1 MMHNTGIKSG
11 SVETVTGA
19 LSVSGP
25 QPVWMT
31 LDEARE
37 RAFTGEI
44 VFEVDPEVLAYLD
57 NGVVYYA
64 ERSSDPSLGRRLLE
78 AGVIETDQL
87 ERGTVR
93 VGDVEHLGR
102 LFDRDDSVDRDAVLV
117 VTETATEN
125 LIAELANRAVSTV
138 RVTAYRHHPSGVHRW
153 FVAQVDAHAPARVA
167 HSVGQLDSMVAERR
181 GPSMVSD
188 VTDGEL
194 TIEWDEL
201 SDPMSATLSPT
212 DGLDVLMFDPFR
224 DGELPAGAEMVD
236 AEMVDAEMVDA
247 EMVDAEMVDA
257 EMVDAEMVDADMV
270 AVEDVAEMVEVVA
283 IEDDL
288 ADLDFQMT
296 WPDGTEESVVA
307 DGSGPVV
314 PQAPAFTEVNTGE
327 LRFEMPALELSDDDA
342 GADEVP
348 DDVAA
353 AVRRAIAA
361 IEMVSG
367 EVPMITPMEVDS
379 APESPDS
386 SDMGNFD
393 MGTFEPA
400 TFDPATFESTTF
412 EPATVEPA
420 TVEPADVVVAQ
431 VEAAPSAFAG
441 FAPPTMDMSAE
452 VMYAQVEAA
461 AIAHAD
467 VAVEIPQPS
476 LASTGVASVVFVDD
490 EPSGG
495 SGDERS
501 SALRRLIGSLRRKD
515 H

>member
-11 SVETVTGA
+11 SVETATGA

-37 RAFTGEI
+37 RGFTGEI

-64 ERSSDPSLGRRLLE
+64 ERSSDPSLGRRLLD

-102 LFDRDDSVDRDAVLV
+102 LFDRDDTVDRDAVLV
-117 VTETATEN
+117 VTETSTEN
-125 LIAELANRAVSTV
+125 LIAELANHAVSTV

-153 FVAQVDAHAPARVA
+153 FVAQVDAHAQAA
-167 HSVGQLDSMVAERR
+167 NTAGHLDSMVAERR

-201 SDPMSATLSPT
+201 SDPMSSSLST
-212 DGLDVLMFDPFR
+212 ADGLDVLMFDPFR
-224 DGELPAGAEMVD
+224 AGETPADAETVEAGAEL
-236 AEMVDAEMVDA
+236 
-247 EMVDAEMVDA
+247 
-257 EMVDAEMVDADMV
+257 VDADV
-270 AVEDVAEMVEVVA
+270 ADELVEVVA

-288 ADLDFQMT
+288 AELDFQMT

-307 DGSGPVV
+307 DVAAPVV
-314 PQAPAFTEVNTGE
+314 PEAPAFTEVNTGE
-327 LRFEMPALELSDDDA
+327 LRFEMPALELSDDEAD
-342 GADEVP
+342 ADEVP

-367 EVPMITPMEVDS
+367 EVPMITPMDVDS
-379 APESPDS
+379 TPAAVAVDTS
-386 SDMGNFD
+386 D
-393 MGTFEPA
+393 MGTFQPA
-400 TFDPATFESTTF
+400 TFDPVTF
-412 EPATVEPA
+412 EPTSPFDTVVTSQVAT
-420 TVEPADVVVAQ
+420 
-431 VEAAPSAFAG
+431 VEAAPSGFSG
-441 FAPPTMDMSAE
+441 FAPPTMDMRAE
-452 VMYAQVEAA
+452 VMYARADEA
-461 AIAHAD
+461 AIAQAD
-467 VAVEIPQPS
+467 EAVEISQPS
-476 LASTGVASVVFVDD
+476 LVSTGVASVVFVDD
-490 EPSGG
+490 DEPAGG
-495 SGDERS
+495 SGDERT

>member
-31 LDEARE
+31 LDQARE

-57 NGVVYYA
+57 NGIVYYA
-64 ERSSDPSLGRRLLE
+64 ERSSDPSLGRRLLD

-117 VTETATEN
+117 VTETSTEN
-125 LIAELANRAVSTV
+125 LIAELANRAVATV

-153 FVAQVDAHAPARVA
+153 FVAQVDAHAPARA
-167 HSVGQLDSMVAERR
+167 AQSVGQLDSMVAERR

-201 SDPMSATLSPT
+201 SDPMSTPLPAT

-224 DGELPAGAEMVD
+224 DGEVSADAEMDVAEMVD
-236 AEMVDAEMVDA
+236 
-247 EMVDAEMVDA
+247 
-257 EMVDAEMVDADMV
+257 
-270 AVEDVAEMVEVVA
+270 DVAEMVEVVA

-307 DGSGPVV
+307 DASEPVV
-314 PQAPAFTEVNTGE
+314 PQSRAFTEVNTGE

-379 APESPDS
+379 GPESSDN

-400 TFDPATFESTTF
+400 TFDPATFEPTPS
-412 EPATVEPA
+412 EPAPSEPA
-420 TVEPADVVVAQ
+420 GLDTVAADQVAT

-441 FAPPTMDMSAE
+441 FAPPTMAMSAE
-452 VMYAQVEAA
+452 VMYAQVEEA
-461 AIAHAD
+461 AIAQAD
-467 VAVEIPQPS
+467 AAVEIPQPS

>member
-11 SVETVTGA
+11 SVETATGA

-37 RAFTGEI
+37 RSFTGEI

-64 ERSSDPSLGRRLLE
+64 ERSSDPSLGRRLLD

-117 VTETATEN
+117 VTEMSTEN

-153 FVAQVDAHAPARVA
+153 FVAQIDAHAPAHA
-167 HSVGQLDSMVAERR
+167 ANQVGQLDSTVAERH

-201 SDPMSATLSPT
+201 AEPISAPLSAT
-212 DGLDVLMFDPFR
+212 DALDVLMFDPFR
-224 DGELPAGAEMVD
+224 DGEMPAD
-236 AEMVDAEMVDA
+236 AEMVDAEAADAGMVDA
-247 EMVDAEMVDA
+247 EDVDEL
-257 EMVDAEMVDADMV
+257 
-270 AVEDVAEMVEVVA
+270 VEVVA

-288 ADLDFQMT
+288 AELEFQMT

-307 DGSGPVV
+307 DMSEPVV

-327 LRFEMPALELSDDDA
+327 LRFEMPALEFFDDDA

-367 EVPMITPMEVDS
+367 EVPMITPMEVD
-379 APESPDS
+379 AGPESPAVDAS
-386 SDMGNFD
+386 D
-393 MGTFEPA
+393 MGTFEPTA
-400 TFDPATFESTTF
+400 F
-412 EPATVEPA
+412 EPVDVDTVVTARVAT
-420 TVEPADVVVAQ
+420 
-431 VEAAPSAFAG
+431 VEAAPSGFAG

-452 VMYAQVEAA
+452 VMYAQLEQA
-461 AIAHAD
+461 AIAQAD
-467 VAVEIPQPS
+467 PVAEIPQPS

-490 EPSGG
+490 EPSNG

>member
-64 ERSSDPSLGRRLLE
+64 ERSSDPSLGRRLLD

-153 FVAQVDAHAPARVA
+153 FVAQVDAHAPARAA

-188 VTDGEL
+188 ATDGEL

-201 SDPMSATLSPT
+201 SDPMSATLPAT

-224 DGELPAGAEMVD
+224 DGELSAD
-236 AEMVDAEMVDA
+236 AEMVAVEDV
-247 EMVDAEMVDA
+247 
-257 EMVDAEMVDADMV
+257 ADMV

-307 DGSGPVV
+307 DGSGPMV

-367 EVPMITPMEVDS
+367 EVPMITSMEVDS
-379 APESPDS
+379 APESSDS
-386 SDMGNFD
+386 SDMGDFD
-393 MGTFEPA
+393 MGTVEPATFEPA
-400 TFDPATFESTTF
+400 TFDPATFEPT
-412 EPATVEPA
+412 TVEPA

-467 VAVEIPQPS
+467 VAVESPQPS